1 MDYILYEQNGNVAT
15 ITINREKALNALNSQ
30 VLDELN
36 ATLDAVDL
44 ATVRCL
50 VITGAGAKSF
60 VAGADIGEMSSLTKA
75 EGEAFGKKGNDVFR
89 KIETFPIPVIAA
101 VNGFALGG
109 GCEISMSCDIRI
121 CSDNAV
127 FGQPEVGLGITPGF
141 GGTQRLARLV
151 GAGMAKQMIYTARNI
166 KAADAYRIGL
176 VNEVYSAEVDADGN
190 VVASTDPSGAGT
202 SIREEFRSHLE
213 EDVYTDA
220 LFLLDSDTPTIV
232 AASSLDGGHGMVQIT
247 FSADSVVSLLQ
258 DADLANIASS
268 MPLYSSG
275 TTAILEA
282 DTMKYISCTDTDL
295 IGQTA
300 DFDKSSMKRN
310 KGKFDVKDADGKT
323 NMVHYQSS
331 GDYIIMATVPY
342 AEVYRVRNIVVGWV
356 IGGGIGILAVT
367 CLALRMELLRQD
379 AKNAKK

>member
-50 VITGAGAKSF
+50 VIPGAGAKSF

-190 VVASTDPSGAGT
+190 VVKSAQEVMLA
-202 SIREEFRSHLE
+202 
-213 EDVYTDA
+213 A
-220 LFLLDSDTPTIV
+220 AQKMAATI
-232 AASSLDGGHGMVQIT
+232 
-247 FSADSVVSLLQ
+247 
-258 DADLANIASS
+258 
-268 MPLYSSG
+268 
-275 TTAILEA
+275 
-282 DTMKYISCTDTDL
+282 
-295 IGQTA
+295 
-300 DFDKSSMKRN
+300 
-310 KGKFDVKDADGKT
+310 
-323 NMVHYQSS
+323 
-331 GDYIIMATVPY
+331 
-342 AEVYRVRNIVVGWV
+342 
-356 IGGGIGILAVT
+356 
-367 CLALRMELLRQD
+367 
-379 AKNAKK
+379 AKNAPIAVRNCKKAINDGLDADMDQAVVIEEKLFGDCFETEDQKYGMAFFLDKNKEKVKEPFQNK